1 MSALADR
8 NVLIYMSQFGGRVFS
23 THPLTLDQWG
33 WCVLIGAGRGGRG
46 FLRIIQSWGNIF
58 IYHHH
63 AVHMFI

>member
-33 WCVLIGAGRGGRG
+33 WCVLIGAGRGEG
-46 FLRIIQSWGNIF
+46 LPPDHTWGNIF
-58 IYHHH
+58 IYPHHI
-63 AVHMFI
+63 VHM